1 MIGGGVPVGAY
12 GGSRAVMAHV
22 APLGAV
28 YQAGTLSGNPLA
40 VAAGLATLAR
50 LADRA
55 VYATLEAR
63 GAELERGL
71 TRAAASAGVPLT
83 GNRVAPMLT
92 GVFCAGPGP
101 DYATALRG

>member
-71 TRAAASAGVPLT
+71 TPAAASAAAPLT
-83 GNRVAPMLT
+83 AHPLLAILPPFFSAPPVT
-92 GVFCAGPGP
+92 PYP
-101 DYATALRG
+101 SPPP